1 MNNTTGVTAPTEL
14 LKAQK
19 LANRLDTAFKLP
31 FVPFRIG
38 FDAIIGLIPGV
49 GDAIMLIAALRIVY
63 LGKQMGLPTGLV
75 KVMLR
80 NALLDFGLGFIPVV
94 GDIADFFYKANQA
107 NVRVMEK
114 YWVSQNK
121 AAIDANAQAALANW
135 AAKQS

>member
-135 AAKQS
+135 AARQS